1 LDSFLPIGFSRTRIK
16 ELANLIAWI
25 FKKHGHGEVVAIS
38 VLDKL
43 VATLELILAFV
54 MVQQGGEKLS
64 VEVKLVVVLAG
75 LVLVQQRSYQD
86 EKNNIHQQEDIPPNW
101 LRSQGWFPQHRK
113 F

>member
-1 LDSFLPIGFSRTRIK
+1 MDSFLPIGFSQTRIK

-54 MVQQGGEKLS
+54 MVQQGGGG
-64 VEVKLVVVLAG
+64 VVSGGEIGGGIGWPSFSAATV
-75 LVLVQQRSYQD
+75 
-86 EKNNIHQQEDIPPNW
+86 IP
-101 LRSQGWFPQHRK
+101 G
-113 F
+113 

>member
-1 LDSFLPIGFSRTRIK
+1 
-16 ELANLIAWI
+16 
-25 FKKHGHGEVVAIS
+25 
-38 VLDKL
+38 